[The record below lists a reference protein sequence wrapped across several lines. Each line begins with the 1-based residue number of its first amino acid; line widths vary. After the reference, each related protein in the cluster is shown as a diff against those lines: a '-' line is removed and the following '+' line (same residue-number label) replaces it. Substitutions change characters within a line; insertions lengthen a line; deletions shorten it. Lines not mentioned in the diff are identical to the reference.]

1 MKRLFCFLVATFAVA
16 GSAVYAQE
24 VDSMVPMQTLTSEED
39 VTIEESVDYVPAIS
53 LDARFGYDG
62 IVSGKSAGFGGD
74 GLFLNI
80 DGKIS
85 KRFSYSLCQRL
96 FESAGDDSSVFGAT
110 DILTLSYEV
119 GNWAFTAGKD
129 YVILGNWE
137 YDAYDLDAYFDM
149 NTMFYNNFDGRR
161 WGVTAAWTNNSE
173 TSTFLLQVAN
183 SPYSEEPKVSN
194 LYSYALGWQGAWDWY
209 ESYWTVNMW
218 ECSRGS
224 FVKNIALGNIF
235 YFGDFSLTADFMMR
249 AVELDELTDNLSLT
263 LQPAYE
269 ICDKVRIFGKFG
281 WEKDSSYMLPDEDLS
296 FDDLLA
302 ENQESTTLMP
312 LYIFPDKDYLFY
324 GAGVEYFPIKNNK
337 NVRLHA
343 VWSSNNY
350 TERHGINIGLT
361 WKFDVV
367 NAISRI
373 FKKK

>member
-1 MKRLFCFLVATFAVA
+1 MKRLFCFLVATLAVA

-24 VDSMVPMQTLTSEED
+24 VDSTMPTQTLTSED

-62 IVSGKSAGFGGD
+62 IVSGKAAGFGGD

-85 KRFSYSLCQRL
+85 KRFSYTLCQRL

-110 DILTLSYEV
+110 DILTLNFEA
-119 GNWAFTAGKD
+119 GNWAFSAGKD

-149 NTMFYNNFDGRR
+149 NTMFYNSFDGRR
-161 WGVTAAWTNNSE
+161 WGVKAAWTNNSE
-173 TSTFLLQVAN
+173 TSTFLFQVAN
-183 SPYSEEPKVSN
+183 SPYSEEPKVSS
-194 LYSYALGWQGAWDWY
+194 LYSYALGWQGAWEHY

-218 ECSRGS
+218 EYSHGS

-249 AVELDELTDNLSLT
+249 AVELDKLTDNMSLT
-263 LQPAYE
+263 LQPAYD
-269 ICDKVRIFGKFG
+269 ICDKVRLFGKFG
-281 WEKDSSYMLPDEDLS
+281 WEKDSGNMFNEDGFSL
-296 FDDLLA
+296 DDLHA
-302 ENQESTTLMP
+302 ENEECTTVMP
-312 LYIFPDKDYLFY
+312 AYILPDKDYLFY

-350 TERHGINIGLT
+350 TDRHGINIGLT

-373 FKKK
+373 FKR

>member
-62 IVSGKSAGFGGD
+62 IVSGKAAGFGGD

-85 KRFSYSLCQRL
+85 KHFSYSLCHRL
-96 FESAGDDSSVFGAT
+96 FESAGEDSSVFDAT

-149 NTMFYNNFDGRR
+149 NTMFYNSFDGRR
-161 WGVTAAWTNNSE
+161 WGVTAAWTNKSE

-183 SPYSEEPKVSN
+183 SPYSEEPKVSS

-218 ECSRGS
+218 EYSHGC

-235 YFGDFSLTADFMMR
+235 YVGDFSLTADFMMR
-249 AVELDELTDNLSLT
+249 AVDLDELTDNLSLT

-269 ICDKVRIFGKFG
+269 VCDKVRVFGKFG
-281 WEKDSSYMLPDEDLS
+281 WEKDSGNMFHADGLS
-296 FDDLLA
+296 LDDLRQ
-302 ENQESTTLMP
+302 ENEENEALMP
-312 LYIFPDKDYLFY
+312 VYILPDKDYLFY
-324 GAGVEYFPIKNNK
+324 GAGVEYFPIKDNK

-343 VWSSNNY
+343 VWASNNY
-350 TERHGINIGLT
+350 TKRHGINIGLT

-373 FKKK
+373 CKK

>member
-24 VDSMVPMQTLTSEED
+24 VDSTVPMQTLTSEED

-85 KRFSYSLCQRL
+85 KHFSYSLCHRL
-96 FESAGDDSSVFGAT
+96 FESAGEDSSVFDAT

-161 WGVTAAWTNNSE
+161 WGVTAAWTNKSE

-218 ECSRGS
+218 EYSHGC

-235 YFGDFSLTADFMMR
+235 YVGDFSLTADFMMR

-263 LQPAYE
+263 LQPAYD
-269 ICDKVRIFGKFG
+269 ICDKVRLFGKFG
-281 WEKDSSYMLPDEDLS
+281 WEKDSGNMFHADGISL
-296 FDDLLA
+296 DDLRQ
-302 ENQESTTLMP
+302 ENEENEALMP
-312 LYIFPDKDYLFY
+312 VYILPDKDYLFY
-324 GAGVEYFPIKNNK
+324 GAGVEYFPIKDNK

-343 VWSSNNY
+343 VWASNNY
-350 TERHGINIGLT
+350 TKRHGINIGLT

-373 FKKK
+373 CKK

>member
-24 VDSMVPMQTLTSEED
+24 VDSTVPMQTLTSEED

-53 LDARFGYDG
+53 LDARFGYNG
-62 IVSGKSAGFGGD
+62 IVSGKAAGFGGD

-85 KRFSYSLCQRL
+85 KHFSYSLCHRL
-96 FESAGDDSSVFGAT
+96 FESAGEDSSVFDAT

-149 NTMFYNNFDGRR
+149 NTMFYNSFDGRR
-161 WGVTAAWTNNSE
+161 WGVTAAWTNKSE

-183 SPYSEEPKVSN
+183 SPYSEEPKVSS

-218 ECSRGS
+218 EYSHGC

-235 YFGDFSLTADFMMR
+235 YVGDFSLTADFMMR

-269 ICDKVRIFGKFG
+269 VCDKVRVFGKFG
-281 WEKDSSYMLPDEDLS
+281 WEKDSGNMFHADGLS
-296 FDDLLA
+296 LDDLRQ
-302 ENQESTTLMP
+302 ENEENEALMP
-312 LYIFPDKDYLFY
+312 VYILPDKDYLFY
-324 GAGVEYFPIKNNK
+324 GAGVEYFPIKDNK

-343 VWSSNNY
+343 VWASNNY
-350 TERHGINIGLT
+350 TKRHGINIGLT

-373 FKKK
+373 CKK

>member
-24 VDSMVPMQTLTSEED
+24 VDSTVPMQTLTSEED

-62 IVSGKSAGFGGD
+62 IVSGKAAGFGGD

-85 KRFSYSLCQRL
+85 KHFSYSLCHRL
-96 FESAGDDSSVFGAT
+96 FESAGEDSSVFDAT

-161 WGVTAAWTNNSE
+161 WGVTAAWTNKSE

-183 SPYSEEPKVSN
+183 SPYSEEPKVSS

-218 ECSRGS
+218 EYSHGC

-235 YFGDFSLTADFMMR
+235 YVGDFSLTADFMMR

-269 ICDKVRIFGKFG
+269 VCDKVRVFGKFG
-281 WEKDSSYMLPDEDLS
+281 WEKDSGNMFHADGLS
-296 FDDLLA
+296 LDDLRQ
-302 ENQESTTLMP
+302 ENEENEALMP
-312 LYIFPDKDYLFY
+312 VYILPDKDYLFY
-324 GAGVEYFPIKNNK
+324 GAGVEYFPIKDNK

-343 VWSSNNY
+343 VWASNNY
-350 TERHGINIGLT
+350 TKRHGINIGLT

-373 FKKK
+373 CKK